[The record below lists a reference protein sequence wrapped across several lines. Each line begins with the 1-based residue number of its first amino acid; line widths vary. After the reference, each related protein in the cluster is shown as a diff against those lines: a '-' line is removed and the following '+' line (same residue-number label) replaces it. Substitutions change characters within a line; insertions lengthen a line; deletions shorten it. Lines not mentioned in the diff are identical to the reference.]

1 MEIKSTFISRFIA
14 RLVSRHA
21 MQSASRLTS
30 RLAVAV
36 VPFAVLMVGAST
48 LTSCRK
54 TVRPTAI
61 QIVDSI
67 RHYPATV
74 LGDDLA
80 MVYEVR
86 NIGNSMLVIT
96 DIQPAVPTIEVDK
109 DNVDMIP
116 PGKTARLKFIFHS
129 DKNIGLARHIIRI
142 FGNIKPKG
150 EAQIIFDTHVVR
162 PSSGILDYEE
172 YYQESVDKAK
182 ASGKDIGGID
192 VGSEYT
198 TEPATNGTD

>member
-1 MEIKSTFISRFIA
+1 MEIKSTFISRFIK
-14 RLVSRHA
+14 
-21 MQSASRLTS
+21 

-36 VPFAVLMVGAST
+36 VPVAVLMVGAST

-86 NIGNSMLVIT
+86 NIGNSMLVIHHRH
-96 DIQPAVPTIEVDK
+96 PARSAD
-109 DNVDMIP
+109 
-116 PGKTARLKFIFHS
+116 H
-129 DKNIGLARHIIRI
+129 
-142 FGNIKPKG
+142 
-150 EAQIIFDTHVVR
+150 
-162 PSSGILDYEE
+162 
-172 YYQESVDKAK
+172 
-182 ASGKDIGGID
+182 
-192 VGSEYT
+192 
-198 TEPATNGTD
+198 